1 MAVHRALFTLSGAS
15 ILAFATVALAIAAPA
30 PAEVAHTK
38 LACSFETGHVWTYEA
53 GKFSSSAPSPLK
65 FEIDDIDLDGQS
77 AKLVLDGKE
86 AGKLRIVRALNANHF
101 LEVANEGFL
110 NLTTIYDAEPGN
122 PGVQPAVHSRHFGLL
137 GQPMFA
143 QYPGTCNSK

>member
-1 MAVHRALFTLSGAS
+1 MAARSSLALGPGMAM
-15 ILAFATVALAIAAPA
+15 VCIAALTTPLSAEKA
-30 PAEVAHTK
+30 PVK
-38 LACSFETGHVWTYEA
+38 LICSFETGHVWSYEA
-53 GKFSSSAPSPLK
+53 GKFSNSAPSPLK
-65 FEIDDIDLDGQS
+65 FEIDDIDLEGQS
-77 AKLVLDGKE
+77 AKLVIEGKE

-110 NLTTIYDAEPGN
+110 NLTTIYDADPAT

-143 QYPGTCNSK
+143 QYAGTCTNK

>member
-1 MAVHRALFTLSGAS
+1 MAPRSSPALGPGMAV
-15 ILAFATVALAIAAPA
+15 IWLAALATPLSAEEAPA
-30 PAEVAHTK
+30 K
-38 LACSFETGHVWTYEA
+38 LVCRFETGHVWSYEA
-53 GKFSSSAPSPLK
+53 GKFSNSAPSPLM
-65 FEIDDIDLDGQS
+65 FEIDNIDLEGQS
-77 AKLVLDGKE
+77 AKLIIEGKE

-110 NLTTIYDAEPGN
+110 NLTTIYDADPAT

-143 QYPGTCNSK
+143 QYAGTCSE